1 MNPYPAEPLSVAA
14 LAILS
19 LLAAAPATAEVTSVA
34 ADGFVSEH
42 TLVLEAD
49 PARAYQALTDE
60 VAAWWDAAHSYSG
73 NAANFSLDAR
83 AGGCF
88 CEALPNG
95 GSVEHMRVVFA
106 QPGRMLRMQGGL
118 GPLQSLG
125 ISGSMSF
132 ELAPDDAGRTV
143 LTYRYAVSGASISN
157 LTSLAEPVDRVQ
169 LGQLTRLAAYLA
181 GGGARI

>member
-1 MNPYPAEPLSVAA
+1 MNPYPGQRLGAMTLVLSA
-14 LAILS
+14 
-19 LLAAAPATAEVTSVA
+19 LAAAPAMAEVTSVA

-42 TLVLEAD
+42 RMVLAAD
-49 PARAYQALTDE
+49 PARVYRALTDE

-73 NAANFSLDAR
+73 DAANFSLDAR

-118 GPLQSLG
+118 GPLQSMGL
-125 ISGSMSF
+125 SGSMSF
-132 ELAPDDAGRTV
+132 ELTPDDAGRTV
-143 LTYRYAVSGASISN
+143 LSYRYAVSGASISD
-157 LTSLAEPVDRVQ
+157 LAKLAEPVDRVQ

-181 GGGARI
+181 GGGGRI